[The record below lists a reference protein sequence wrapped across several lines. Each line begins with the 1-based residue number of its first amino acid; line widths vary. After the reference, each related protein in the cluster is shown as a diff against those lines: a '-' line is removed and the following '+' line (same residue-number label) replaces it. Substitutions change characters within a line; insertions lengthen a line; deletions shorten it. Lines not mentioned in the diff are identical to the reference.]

1 MMPAFT
7 KMQGLGNDFVVLD
20 AIHQTL
26 EPTPAWIRRVADRR
40 YGVGCD
46 QVLVAAPA
54 RRPDADFRYRIWNAD
69 GQEVEHC
76 GNGVRCMAR
85 FLHDQGLHARDTM
98 RLETNSG
105 LTRVE
110 RVDER
115 MVRVDMG
122 PPVLAPAEIPF
133 EADTR
138 QARYP
143 LTADGTEYAVAAVSM
158 GNPHVVLRVDDID
171 TAPVAT
177 LGPILEAHRR
187 FPNRA
192 NAGFL
197 AVTGRDAGRLRVYE
211 RGVGETPACGTGAC
225 AAVVAGI
232 LNDWF
237 DPTVTLQLTGGA
249 LVIHWQGDG
258 HPVWMTGPA
267 DTVFEGRLATGA
279 P

>member
-1 MMPAFT
+1 MSLAFS
-7 KMQGLGNDFVVLD
+7 KLQGLGNDFVVFD
-20 AIHQTL
+20 AIRQSIQ
-26 EPTPAWIRRVADRR
+26 PTPEWIRRIADRR
-40 YGVGCD
+40 YGIGCD
-46 QVLVAAPA
+46 QVLMAASA

-69 GQEVEHC
+69 GTEVEHC

-85 FLHDQGLHARDTM
+85 FLRDQGLHDADALC
-98 RLETNSG
+98 LETDAG

-110 RVDER
+110 AVDADR
-115 MVRVDMG
+115 VRVDMG
-122 PPVLAPAEIPF
+122 APILEPAAIPF
-133 EADTR
+133 DAPGR

-143 LTADGTEYAVAAVSM
+143 LAVAGETLSVAAVSM
-158 GNPHVVLRVDDID
+158 GNPHVVLRVDDVQ

-177 LGPILEAHRR
+177 LGPQLVSHPR
-187 FPNRA
+187 FPNHV

-197 AVTGRDAGRLRVYE
+197 AVDDRSSGQLRVVE

-237 DPTVTLQLTGGA
+237 DPTVRLALTGGE
-249 LVIHWQGDG
+249 LVIHWRGEG

-267 DTVFEGRLATGA
+267 QHVFEGRLTTGA
-279 P
+279 I